1 MKKRMLA
8 AAIAL
13 TLLRMAPAQA
23 AGMSAETITEIAH
36 R

>member
-1 MKKRMLA
+1 MKKKMLA

-13 TLLRMAPAQA
+13 TLLRMAPA